1 MGIIACTT
9 PSAKVHF
16 LTPRSDV
23 TPSEIGELGKINI
36 SYFKFSDE
44 DVSVRTY
51 DKLDL
56 VKFEDKQKRIDLL
69 SKVIWTVR
77 PHKPAW
83 SGFMQLLQSS
93 L

>member
-1 MGIIACTT
+1 MGITACTT
-9 PSAKVHF
+9 PSSKVHF

-36 SYFKFSDE
+36 SYFRFSDE

-51 DKLDL
+51 RYDKLDL
-56 VKFEDKQKRIDLL
+56 VKFKDKQKRIDLL
-69 SKVIWTVR
+69 SKVICTVR

-83 SGFMQLLQSS
+83 
-93 L
+93 